1 MKEGRKMIKAFIVFG
16 ILTLI
21 VPGFAAAQKSKNS
34 ISVNCDTGQSV
45 QNALN
50 RVNGPSTI
58 VVTGTCNQNIVIK
71 KDDVTLQ
78 GGIYVGPDPN
88 QNTISVP
95 GARRVSIKGATVGGA
110 RNGIVAYQGGSLTIE
125 NCNIQ
130 NNARVGIISI
140 YGSSVNVN
148 SSTIQNNGLQGV
160 IASDNSA
167 LILTNSTIKSN
178 SGSGVLAIRSSSA
191 RIGQNLSGDPGPNV
205 INSNGGS
212 GVGVSRS
219 SHALIDGNT
228 IQSNSSS
235 GVSIEGASA
244 TVTNN
249 IIRANQGKGISVFS
263 SGNARIGVTDGDQP
277 QGNTIE
283 SNVYD
288 GIQISNSA
296 NAYMLAN
303 TIRSNGSGTGRAGVG
318 IYRATGR
325 LLGGNLIEANA
336 GSGVEMSQ
344 GVLLQGVGDW
354 DVTPVRDVIQNN
366 SSSGIAAF
374 EGSTIDIQYSTIS
387 NNTQHGIVLST
398 RSTLRIYGSTVS
410 GNIMNGIG
418 VLYGSAVVFFYPTGS
433 LPASVTGNTGW
444 GVSCG
449 DNESSYAGDTSG
461 VIGNTGGQVSC
472 TGF

>member
-1 MKEGRKMIKAFIVFG
+1 MKEGRKMIKAFIVLV

-21 VPGFAAAQKSKNS
+21 VPGFAAAQNSKNPL
-34 ISVNCDTGQSV
+34 SVNCDTGQSV

-58 VVTGTCNQNIVIK
+58 VVTGTCNQNIVIR

-88 QNTISVP
+88 QDTISVQ

-110 RNGIVAYQGGSLTIE
+110 RHGVVALQGASLTIE
-125 NCNIQ
+125 SSTIQ
-130 NNARVGIISI
+130 ANSQIGVVSV
-140 YGSSVNVN
+140 YGSSITVNL
-148 SSTIQNNGLQGV
+148 STIQNNGLQGV
-160 IASDNSA
+160 VAADNSA
-167 LILTNSTIKSN
+167 LILTNSTVTN
-178 SGSGVLAIRSSSA
+178 NGSTGVVVVRSSSA
-191 RIGQNLSGDPGPNV
+191 RIGVNLSSVPGPNV
-205 INSNGGS
+205 IKNNGGS
-212 GVGVSRS
+212 GVYVGRS

-228 IQSNSSS
+228 IESNSSS
-235 GVSIEGASA
+235 GISVEGASA

-249 IIRANQGKGISVFS
+249 IIRANQGKGISVSS
-263 SGNARIGVTDGDQP
+263 SGNARIGVTDRDQP

-336 GSGVEMSQ
+336 GSGVDMSQ
-344 GVLLQGVGDW
+344 GVLFQGVGDW
-354 DVTPVRDVIQNN
+354 DVTPVQDIIKENTL
-366 SSSGIAAF
+366 SGISGF
-374 EGSTIDIQYSTIS
+374 NGSSLDVQYATIKD
-387 NNTQHGIVLST
+387 NTQHGISLSI
-398 RSTLRIYGSTVS
+398 RSTLNILNSTVS
-410 GNIMNGIG
+410 GNTLNGIG
-418 VLYGSAVVFFYPTGS
+418 VYSGSAVRFGDPA
-433 LPASVTGNTGW
+433 ASVTGNSGW
-444 GVSCG
+444 GLFCG
-449 DNESSYAGDTSG
+449 DNESSYAGNTSG
-461 VIGNTGGQVSC
+461 VIGNTLGQVSC